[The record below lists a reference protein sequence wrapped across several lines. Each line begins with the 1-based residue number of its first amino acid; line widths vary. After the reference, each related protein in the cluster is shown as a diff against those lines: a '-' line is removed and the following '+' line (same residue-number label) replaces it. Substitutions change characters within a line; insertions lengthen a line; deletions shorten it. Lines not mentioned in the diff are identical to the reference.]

1 MSSGA
6 ALDIVDVATAHVP
19 GVEKGV
25 RDETIYEK
33 RESLSSTKDALIGP
47 NGEQLPNADDW
58 ATLRRVYGKVNW
70 MIYII
75 GIVEMCERFAYYG
88 TTAVFVNFIQ
98 RPLPEEGPFP
108 NAGAAGT
115 YGQPGALGMGQ
126 RASTGLV
133 QFNAFFSYIMPMIG
147 GWLADEYWGKFKTIY
162 VAILVATLGHILII
176 ISAIPQV
183 IAAPKGA
190 LASFILGLILFGT
203 GVGFF
208 KACISPLI
216 AEQYEASHPT
226 AYIRTEANGE
236 RVIVDP
242 GITYSRIYMRY
253 YLLINVGA
261 LVGQISMVYAEK
273 YVGFWLSYLLPTIL
287 FVFCPI
293 LMVAFSKHYVKKPPQ
308 GDVAIKS
315 MKLYGL
321 ALKGQFS
328 LNPVRTWRNLSSSN
342 LWENVKPSKLETKP
356 NWMTFDD
363 AWVDEVRRGFKA
375 CYVFLWLPIFWLPY
389 GQMTSNLVSQAS
401 TMKLNGV
408 PNDVVHN
415 LNPFTLL
422 IFIPIFDKFV
432 YPMLARAGINFT
444 PLKKIQAGFICA
456 MLSMVVAAVIQHF
469 IYEKSPCGNYP
480 SSCDEPPDLWVWAQ
494 TPAYVLIAFSEIFAS
509 ITGLEYAYTKAP
521 KNMRSLVTGV
531 FWFTHA
537 FSSAIAQA
545 FVPLA
550 DDPLLVWLYV
560 SIGILTFFGWL
571 GFWWT
576 FRSLDRENDALD
588 KLPEGGFQS
597 DAQHQAAKKQ
607 EAEA

>member
-1 MSSGA
+1 MPSGT
-6 ALDIVDVATAHVP
+6 ALDIADAATAHVP
-19 GVEKGV
+19 G
-25 RDETIYEK
+25 IEK
-33 RESLSSTKDALIGP
+33 RGSLDSTKHDLLGP
-47 NGEQLPNADDW
+47 NGEQYPSEEEW
-58 ATLRRVYGKVNW
+58 KTLRRVYGKVDW

-75 GIVEMCERFAYYG
+75 GIVEMCER
-88 TTAVFVNFIQ
+88 VIVNFIQ
-98 RPLPEEGPFP
+98 KDLPTEGPFP
-108 NAGAAGT
+108 SAGAAGT

-133 QFNAFFSYIMPMIG
+133 QFNQFFSYVMPMIG
-147 GWLADEYWGKFKTIY
+147 GWLADEYWGKFKTICK
-162 VAILVATLGHILII
+162 
-176 ISAIPQV
+176 PN
-183 IAAPKGA
+183 GA
-190 LASFILGLILFGT
+190 LASFILGLLFFGT

-208 KACISPLI
+208 KCCISPLI
-216 AEQYEASHPT
+216 AEQYEASHPR
-226 AYIRTEANGE
+226 AYIRTERSGE

-273 YVGFWLSYLLPTIL
+273 YVGFWLSFLLPTIL
-287 FVFCPI
+287 FAFCPV
-293 LMVAFSKHYVKKPPQ
+293 LMVAFSKHYIKKPPQ

-315 MKLYGL
+315 MRLYGL
-321 ALKGQFS
+321 ALKGQVS
-328 LNPVRTWRNLSSSN
+328 LNPVRTWRNLSSPD
-342 LWENVKPSKLETKP
+342 LWENVKPSNISNKP
-356 NWMTFDD
+356 TWMTFDD

-375 CYVFLWLPIFWLPY
+375 CYVFFWLPIFWLPY
-389 GQMTSNLVSQAS
+389 GQMTNNLVSQAS
-401 TMKLNGV
+401 TMKLKGV

-422 IFIPIFDKFV
+422 IFIPIFDKLL
-432 YPMLARAGINFT
+432 YPTLARMGINFT
-444 PLKKIQAGFICA
+444 PLKKIQAGFVCA
-456 MLSMVVAAVIQHF
+456 MLSMVVAAIIQHY
-469 IYEKSPCGNYP
+469 IYEMSPCGKYP
-480 SSCDEPPDLWVWAQ
+480 STCDQPPDIWVWVQ

-550 DDPLLVWLYV
+550 DDPLLVWLYAG
-560 SIGILTFFGWL
+560 IAILTFFGWL

-576 FRSLDRENDALD
+576 FRSLDKENDTLD

-597 DAQHQAAKKQ
+597 DSDPVSVKFEEK
-607 EAEA
+607 EKV